1 MGQRQGLILDPYPYK
16 VCFQIIEK
24 SIYDKHWAHTK
35 GVRNR
40 TPILEIRAE
49 AEFRAV
55 RTDHSAAPL
64 HSFVARPFFYSVVAF
79 LVFCLYSPLRC
90 PEHLRQYR
98 RLSFYCQELF
108 ASYSPFFILSPAA

>member
-1 MGQRQGLILDPYPYK
+1 MLYRLLHMLIK
-16 VCFQIIEK
+16 VWISFAIC
-24 SIYDKHWAHTK
+24 
-35 GVRNR
+35 VRNH

-64 HSFVARPFFYSVVAF
+64 HSFIARPFFYSVVAF

-98 RLSFYCQELF
+98 RLSIVK
-108 ASYSPFFILSPAA
+108 SYSPPTAPFYC

>member
-1 MGQRQGLILDPYPYK
+1 MLDRAK
-16 VCFQIIEK
+16 R
-24 SIYDKHWAHTK
+24 SDA
-35 GVRNR
+35 GAVRNR

-55 RTDHSAAPL
+55 RMDHSAAPL
-64 HSFVARPFFYSVVAF
+64 HSFVARSLFYSVVAF

-98 RLSFYCQELF
+98 LSIVK
-108 ASYSPFFILSPAA
+108 SYSPPTAPFLLCLQLLLTSSSL

>member
-1 MGQRQGLILDPYPYK
+1 MFYRIRFPDS
-16 VCFQIIEK
+16 E
-24 SIYDKHWAHTK
+24 

-64 HSFVARPFFYSVVAF
+64 HSFIARPFFYSVVAF

-98 RLSFYCQELF
+98 LSIVK
-108 ASYSPFFILSPAA
+108 SYSPPTAPFLLCLQLRLTSSSLALLS